1 MFAVLFSLARQIAI
15 IQNKTANL
23 DRRIA
28 ADLTDAHELIAA
40 KDQRI
45 FCSPLVAAG
54 DQRRGLMLMSFSQ

>member
-1 MFAVLFSLARQIAI
+1 MARQIAF

-28 ADLTDAHELIAA
+28 ADLTDAYELIAA

-45 FCSPLVAAG
+45 CSSPLVAAG
-54 DQRRGLMLMSFSQ
+54 DERHGLVLLSFSR